1 MERGD
6 TGLGRDGFGMPR
18 KRRPGNHRAH
28 RHEDGIGPDGPDR
41 PEDAADDDYGHL
53 LRPPG
58 DPPPGPRF
66 GEPGYSRGH
75 QPGRFP
81 PPGTPA
87 GGYPQNGAPVSGG
100 PVNGGPASSGPRRE
114 RRPGR

>member
-28 RHEDGIGPDGPDR
+28 RPEDGIGPSGPDQ

-58 DPPPGPRF
+58 DPAARAAV
-66 GEPGYSRGH
+66 
-75 QPGRFP
+75 Q
-81 PPGTPA
+81 
-87 GGYPQNGAPVSGG
+87 
-100 PVNGGPASSGPRRE
+100 
-114 RRPGR
+114 